1 MKRDP
6 AELKAE
12 ILALKEQTGATI
24 LAHNYVDGDIQD
36 IADFCGD
43 SLELSVKAKHYHA
56 DLIVFCG
63 VRFMAETAKILS
75 PESRVILPNSTA
87 GCPMADMA
95 AVDAVREY
103 RKEHPDEILVAY
115 VNSSAAVKA
124 QVDWC
129 CTSGNVERVLNALPP
144 DAPVMFLPDRN
155 LGANMADKLGR
166 TMSLWSGCCP
176 VHDRITLESIRE
188 AREAHPDAE
197 VLVHPECRPMV
208 VAAADAALST
218 GGMLRHVSESLF
230 REFII
235 GTELGI
241 IHRMKRENPDK
252 VFHPLLPQVICPD
265 MKKITLENVVAA
277 LQGKCEEIVLAPEM
291 MDAARRPI
299 ERMLELK

>member
-6 AELKAE
+6 AELQKE

-24 LAHNYVDGDIQD
+24 LAHNYVDGAIQD

-43 SLELSVKAKHYHA
+43 SLELSVKAKKYQA

-75 PESRVILPNSTA
+75 PDSRVILPNSTA

-95 AVDAVREY
+95 QVDEVRKY

-115 VNSSAAVKA
+115 VNSTAAVKA

-129 CTSGNVERVLNALPP
+129 CTSGNVERVLNAIPA
-144 DAPVMFLPDRN
+144 DAKIMFLPDRN
-155 LGANMADKLGR
+155 LGANMTDKLGR
-166 TMSLWSGCCP
+166 PMSLWSGCCP

-188 AREAHPDAE
+188 ARAAHPDAE
-197 VLVHPECRPMV
+197 VLVHPECRPMIV
-208 VAAADAALST
+208 EAADAALST

-230 REFII
+230 KEFII

-241 IHRMKRENPDK
+241 IHRMQRENPDK
-252 VFHPLLPQVICPD
+252 VFHPLLPQVVCAD
-265 MKKITLENVVAA
+265 MKKITLENVLAA
-277 LQGKCEEIVLAPEM
+277 LQGKCEEIVLDPEIM
-291 MDAARRPI
+291 TAARKPI
-299 ERMLELK
+299 ERMLAL

>member
-12 ILALKEQTGATI
+12 ILALKEKTGATI

-43 SLELSVKAKHYHA
+43 SLELSVKAKAYHA

-95 AVDAVREY
+95 EVDVVRKY

-115 VNSSAAVKA
+115 VNSTAAVKA

-129 CTSGNVERVLNALPP
+129 CTSGNVERVLDALPP
-144 DAPVMFLPDRN
+144 DAHVMFLPDRN
-155 LGANMADKLGR
+155 LGANMTEKLGR
-166 TMSLWSGCCP
+166 PMSLWSGCCP
-176 VHDRITLESIRE
+176 VHDHITLESIRE
-188 AREAHPDAE
+188 ARQAHPDAE

-230 REFII
+230 KEFII

-265 MKKITLENVVAA
+265 MKKVTLENVLAA
-277 LQGKCEEIVLAPEM
+277 LQGKCEEIVLDPEM

-299 ERMLELK
+299 ERMLELT

>member
-6 AELKAE
+6 DELKRE

-43 SLELSVKAKHYHA
+43 SLELSVKAKRYRA
-56 DLIVFCG
+56 GLIVFCG

-75 PESRVILPNSTA
+75 PDSRVILPNSTA

-95 AVDAVREY
+95 EVDAVRRY
-103 RKEHPDEILVAY
+103 RKDHPDEILVAY

-144 DAPVMFLPDRN
+144 DARVMFLPDRN
-155 LGANMADKLGR
+155 LGANMSEKLGR
-166 TMSLWSGCCP
+166 PMALWNGCCP
-176 VHDRITLESIRE
+176 IHDHITLESIRE
-188 AREAHPDAE
+188 ARVAHPDAE

-230 REFII
+230 REFVI
-235 GTELGI
+235 GTEMGI
-241 IHRMKRENPDK
+241 IHRMKRENPEK
-252 VFHPLLPQVICPD
+252 EFYPLLPQVICPD
-265 MKKITLENVVAA
+265 MKKVTLENVLAA
-277 LQGKCEEIVLAPEM
+277 LQGKCEEIVLDPEIM
-291 MDAARRPI
+291 EAARRPI
-299 ERMLELK
+299 ERMLAL

>member
-6 AELKAE
+6 VELQKE
-12 ILALKEQTGATI
+12 ILKLKEQTGATI
-24 LAHNYVDGDIQD
+24 LAHNYVDGAIQD

-43 SLELSVKAKHYHA
+43 SLELSIKAKQYKA

-75 PESRVILPNSTA
+75 PASRVILPNSAA

-95 AVDAVREY
+95 QVDEVRKY
-103 RKEHPDEILVAY
+103 RREHPDELLVAY

-129 CTSGNVERVLNALPP
+129 CTSGNVERVLNAIPA
-144 DAPVMFLPDRN
+144 DAKIMFLPDRN
-155 LGANMADKLGR
+155 LGANMTAKLGR
-166 TMSLWSGCCP
+166 PMFLWSGCCP

-188 AREAHPDAE
+188 ARAAHPGAE

-208 VAAADAALST
+208 VEAADAALST

-230 REFII
+230 KEFII

-241 IHRMKRENPDK
+241 IHRMMRENPDK
-252 VFHPLLPQVICPD
+252 VFHPLLPQVVCPD
-265 MKKITLENVVAA
+265 MKKITLENVLAA
-277 LQGKCEEIVLAPEM
+277 LQGKCEEIVLDPEIM
-291 MDAARRPI
+291 TAALAPI
-299 ERMLELK
+299 ERMLAL

>member
-6 AELKAE
+6 AELQKE
-12 ILALKEQTGATI
+12 ILKLKEQTGATI
-24 LAHNYVDGDIQD
+24 LAHNYVDGAIQD

-43 SLELSVKAKHYHA
+43 SLELSIKAKKYKA

-75 PESRVILPNSTA
+75 PDSRVILPNSTA

-95 AVDAVREY
+95 QVDEVRKY

-115 VNSSAAVKA
+115 VNSTAAVKA

-129 CTSGNVERVLNALPP
+129 CTSGNVERVLNAIPA
-144 DAPVMFLPDRN
+144 DAKVMFLPDRN
-155 LGANMADKLGR
+155 LGANMTDKLGR
-166 TMSLWSGCCP
+166 PMSLWSGCCP

-188 AREAHPDAE
+188 ARAAHPGAE
-197 VLVHPECRPMV
+197 VLVHPECRPMIIE
-208 VAAADAALST
+208 AADAALST

-230 REFII
+230 KEFII

-241 IHRMKRENPDK
+241 IHRMQRENPDK
-252 VFHPLLPQVICPD
+252 VFHPLLPQVVCPD
-265 MKKITLENVVAA
+265 MKKITLENVLSA
-277 LQGKCEEIVLAPEM
+277 LQGKCEEIVLDPEI
-291 MDAARRPI
+291 MDAARKPI
-299 ERMLELK
+299 ERMLALK

>member
-6 AELKAE
+6 VELQKE
-12 ILALKEQTGATI
+12 ILKLKEQTGATI
-24 LAHNYVDGDIQD
+24 LAHNYVDGAIQD

-43 SLELSVKAKHYHA
+43 SLELSIKAQKYKA

-75 PESRVILPNSTA
+75 PDSRVILPNSTA

-95 AVDAVREY
+95 QVDEVRKY

-115 VNSSAAVKA
+115 VNSTAAVKA

-129 CTSGNVERVLNALPP
+129 CTSGNVERVLNAIPA
-144 DAPVMFLPDRN
+144 DAKIMFLPDRN
-155 LGANMADKLGR
+155 LGANMTAKLGR
-166 TMSLWSGCCP
+166 PMSLWSGCCP

-188 AREAHPDAE
+188 ARAAHPGAE
-197 VLVHPECRPMV
+197 VLVHPECRPMIIE
-208 VAAADAALST
+208 AADAALST

-230 REFII
+230 KEFII

-241 IHRMKRENPDK
+241 IHRMQRENPDK
-252 VFHPLLPQVICPD
+252 VFHPLLPQVVCPD
-265 MKKITLENVVAA
+265 MKKITLENVLAA
-277 LQGKCEEIVLAPEM
+277 LQGKCEEIVLDPEIM
-291 MDAARRPI
+291 TAALAPI
-299 ERMLELK
+299 ERMLAL

>member
-6 AELKAE
+6 AELQRE

-24 LAHNYVDGDIQD
+24 LAHNYVDGAIQD

-43 SLELSVKAKHYHA
+43 SLELSIKAKQYRA

-75 PESRVILPNSTA
+75 PASRVFLPNSTA

-95 AVDAVREY
+95 QVDEVRKY
-103 RKEHPDEILVAY
+103 RREHPDDLLVAY

-129 CTSGNVERVLNALPP
+129 CTSGNVERVLNAIPS
-144 DAPVMFLPDRN
+144 DAKVMFLPDRN
-155 LGANMADKLGR
+155 LGANMAAKLGR
-166 TMSLWSGCCP
+166 PMALWSGCCP
-176 VHDRITLESIRE
+176 VHDHITLESIRE
-188 AREAHPDAE
+188 ARTAHPDAE

-208 VAAADAALST
+208 VEAADFALST

-230 REFII
+230 KEFII

-241 IHRMKRENPDK
+241 IHRMMRENPDK
-252 VFHPLLPQVICPD
+252 VFHPLLPQVVCPD
-265 MKKITLENVVAA
+265 MKKITLENVLAA
-277 LQGKCEEIVLAPEM
+277 LQGKCEEIVLDPEIM
-291 MDAARRPI
+291 TNALAPI
-299 ERMLELK
+299 ERMLAL

>member
-6 AELKAE
+6 AELQKE
-12 ILALKEQTGATI
+12 ILKLKEQTGATI
-24 LAHNYVDGDIQD
+24 LAHNYVDGTIQD

-43 SLELSVKAKHYHA
+43 SLELSVKAKKYNA

-75 PESRVILPNSTA
+75 PDSRVILPNSTA

-95 AVDAVREY
+95 QVDEVRKY
-103 RKEHPDEILVAY
+103 RKEHPDEVLVAY

-129 CTSGNVERVLNALPP
+129 CTSGNVERVLNAIPA
-144 DAPVMFLPDRN
+144 DAKVMFLPDRN
-155 LGANMADKLGR
+155 LGANMTAKLGR
-166 TMSLWSGCCP
+166 PMSLWSGCCP

-188 AREAHPDAE
+188 ARAAHPGAE

-208 VAAADAALST
+208 VAAADCALST

-235 GTELGI
+235 GTEIGI
-241 IHRMKRENPDK
+241 IHRMQRENPDK
-252 VFHPLLPQVICPD
+252 VFHPLLPKVVCAD
-265 MKKITLENVVAA
+265 MKKITLENVLAA
-277 LQGKCEEIVLAPEM
+277 LQGKCEEIVLDPEI
-291 MDAARRPI
+291 MDAARKPI
-299 ERMLELK
+299 ERMLAL

>member
-43 SLELSVKAKHYHA
+43 SLELSVKAKAYHA

-95 AVDAVREY
+95 EVDVVRKY

-115 VNSSAAVKA
+115 VNSTAAVKA

-129 CTSGNVERVLNALPP
+129 CTSGNVERVLDAIPP
-144 DAPVMFLPDRN
+144 DAHVMFLPDRN
-155 LGANMADKLGR
+155 LGANMTEKLGR
-166 TMSLWSGCCP
+166 PMSLWSGCCP
-176 VHDRITLESIRE
+176 VHDRITMESIRE

-218 GGMLRHVSESLF
+218 GGMLCHVSESLF
-230 REFII
+230 KEFII

-265 MKKITLENVVAA
+265 MKKITLENVIAA
-277 LQGKCEEIVLAPEM
+277 LQGKCEEIVLDPEM

>member
-6 AELKAE
+6 AELQKE
-12 ILALKEQTGATI
+12 ILKLKEQTGATI
-24 LAHNYVDGDIQD
+24 LAHNYVDGAIQD

-43 SLELSVKAKHYHA
+43 SLELSVKAKKYKA

-95 AVDAVREY
+95 QVDEVRKY
-103 RKEHPDEILVAY
+103 RKEHPDEVLVAY
-115 VNSSAAVKA
+115 VNSTAAVKA

-129 CTSGNVERVLNALPP
+129 CTSGNVERVLNAIPA
-144 DAPVMFLPDRN
+144 DAKIMFLPDRN
-155 LGANMADKLGR
+155 LGANMTAKLGR
-166 TMSLWSGCCP
+166 QMSLWSGCCP

-188 AREAHPDAE
+188 ARAAHPGAE
-197 VLVHPECRPMV
+197 VLVHPECRPMIV
-208 VAAADAALST
+208 EAADAALST

-230 REFII
+230 KEFII

-241 IHRMKRENPDK
+241 IHRMMRENPDK
-252 VFHPLLPQVICPD
+252 VFHPLLPQVVCPD
-265 MKKITLENVVAA
+265 MKKITLENVLAA
-277 LQGKCEEIVLAPEM
+277 LQGKCEEIVLDPEIM
-291 MDAARRPI
+291 AAALVPI
-299 ERMLELK
+299 ERMLAL